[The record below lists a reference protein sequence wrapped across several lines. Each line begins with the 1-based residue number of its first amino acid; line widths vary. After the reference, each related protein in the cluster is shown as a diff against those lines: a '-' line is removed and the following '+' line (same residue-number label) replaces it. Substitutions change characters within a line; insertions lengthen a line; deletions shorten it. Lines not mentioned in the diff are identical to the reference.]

1 MSILQGANFALTHT
15 SAQHKVGTVGRNADG
30 QEAIYVQADDA
41 VDAKAPVFT
50 DAAIVGSG
58 TAANAPYVV
67 TPITAVD
74 QAVMGIAPVAIAAGS
89 FGWVITKGLVTE
101 VLVAAGTA
109 INDCLGSS
117 AAANTLV
124 VFASTAVN
132 PVKVEFD
139 ALVAAVH
146 GIKMKAVTAIATGT
160 STVLCG

>member
-15 SAQHKVGTVGRNADG
+15 VAQHKVGTVGRNADG
-30 QEAIYVQADDA
+30 QEAIYVQADDD
-41 VDAKAPVFT
+41 VLAKAPVFT
-50 DAAIVGSG
+50 DASLAGSG
-58 TAANAPYVV
+58 TAGNPPYVV

-89 FGWVITKGLVTE
+89 YGWVITKGLVTL
-101 VLVAAGTA
+101 VLVAGGTA

-117 AAANTLV
+117 ATADTLV